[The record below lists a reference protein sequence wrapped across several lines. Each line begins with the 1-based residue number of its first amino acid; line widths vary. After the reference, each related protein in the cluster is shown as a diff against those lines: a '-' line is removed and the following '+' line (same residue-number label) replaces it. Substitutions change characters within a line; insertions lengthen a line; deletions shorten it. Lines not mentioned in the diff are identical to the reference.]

1 MAGSTKSSGTKKKS
15 GGSAGR
21 KNTGAKS
28 AATKKNSKASIEKTA
43 ETPKVK
49 ADKASLLTQIFPGI
63 MMLAAVLCGLCL
75 FIPDTMGL
83 LGPFLRD
90 LLRGLF
96 AGGSY
101 LVPLLIFVGAFLWK
115 KDRQN
120 KAVWYKV
127 IFAFFLVTFFSAFL
141 CECGTDMSKSGS
153 FDIAA
158 FYRSGTQLGGGGAI
172 GSTVGYLLFRA
183 IGKAGS
189 IIVSV
194 ALVLLLGIFFVGLTP
209 YVIWLNIAYRIHER
223 RERAEEEGR
232 HAPSW
237 VDERR
242 YYDAEEERERSA
254 RRREEISEA
263 EQSAQAS
270 AGGMN
275 AGGAAAPRGRHTI
288 DMSSENTSLD
298 ATSPREKRKK
308 RVPRIFGLPDIETD
322 DNPAGTDTGAGGT
335 ASAGS
340 AANTGN
346 TAGGETG
353 GTDGEAALQSIDP
366 AVFESVLRKQTEA
379 AERGN
384 LSDGSG
390 DDAVAVTQ
398 QQPFGD
404 DSFDGESGGAMEG
417 TPAERIAEFPAH
429 GSSGGNTAAGAVGVG
444 AAFAAAGTAD
454 AFAAAATS
462 GTAIGSAA
470 AADAFAAGADNG
482 SAAGASTTDGTN
494 GMNNGSASDGA
505 TANSMA
511 ANGAGGASTDG
522 PISEEL
528 LTKFLTNSDE
538 NGKGATVA
546 DNYASEIM
554 DGQRSPELILQRDAL
569 NELPEKPKPRSHPK
583 YTFPPLSLL
592 SKPVAPESTD
602 ISEELQTTARKLVE
616 TLTSFKVNAKVVN
629 ISRGPTITRYELSP
643 ESGVR
648 VRSIASLV
656 DDIALNLATS
666 GVRIEA
672 PIPGRAAVGIEVPN
686 RVVSTVYLRELV
698 SAEKFSA
705 SQSRLTAALGE
716 DVAGEPIYLD
726 IAKMPHLLIAGATGM
741 GKSVCINS
749 IIVSLLY
756 KAKPD
761 ELKLILVDPKKVE
774 LNIYNGLP
782 HLLVPVVSDSK
793 KAAGALAWAVG
804 EMERRF
810 TLIEEVGVRD
820 LRGYNKAVERDPDRE
835 KLPQIVIIIDE
846 LADLMMTAR
855 DDVEESICRLAQ
867 KARAAGMHL
876 LIGTQRPSVDV
887 ITGLIKANIPSRIAF
902 HVSSQMDSRV
912 ILDMVGAEKLLGR
925 GDMLFAPVGAPKPIR
940 VQGAYVS
947 ETEIDDIISFIGKT
961 YGEGDYDDSIM
972 EQIEKEALRC
982 GTTGKK
988 GGGAQI
994 SGDIGDDGSDPML
1007 KSAIELAVENGKI
1020 STSLIQRRLSLGY
1033 GRAAKLI
1040 DRMQEMGVVSAPDG
1054 QKPRTVL
1061 ISKQQFMEMVI
1072 NNET

>member
-15 GGSAGR
+15 SGSAGR

-28 AATKKNSKASIEKTA
+28 AAPKKNSKASIEKTA

-49 ADKASLLTQIFPGI
+49 TDKASLLTQIFPGI

-101 LVPLLIFVGAFLWK
+101 LVPLLLFIGAFFWK
-115 KDRQN
+115 KDRQS

-127 IFAFFLVTFFSAFL
+127 IFAFFLVAFFSAFL
-141 CECGTDMSKSGS
+141 CECGTDMTESGS
-153 FDIAA
+153 YDIAA
-158 FYRSGTQLGGGGAI
+158 FYRNGKRLGGGGAI
-172 GSTVGYLLFRA
+172 GSTIGYLLFRA
-183 IGKAGS
+183 IGKVGS

-194 ALVLLLGIFFVGLTP
+194 VLVLLLGIFFVGLTP
-209 YVIWLNIAYRIHER
+209 YVIWLNVAYRMHER
-223 RERAEEEGR
+223 RERVEKEDR
-232 HAPSW
+232 HGSSLD
-237 VDERR
+237 DEHRF
-242 YYDAEEERERSA
+242 YDAGEDRERSA
-254 RRREEISEA
+254 RRREEIAEA
-263 EQSAQAS
+263 EQNAQAG
-270 AGGMN
+270 AGGIN
-275 AGGAAAPRGRHTI
+275 ADGAAAPRGRHAI

-308 RVPRIFGLPDIETD
+308 RVPRIFGLPDTEID
-322 DNPAGTDTGAGGT
+322 DAPAASENT
-335 ASAGS
+335 ANSTAP
-340 AANTGN
+340 
-346 TAGGETG
+346 AGGETS
-353 GTDGEAALQSIDP
+353 GTDGEDALQSIDP
-366 AVFESVLRKQTEA
+366 AIFESVLRKQTEA
-379 AERGN
+379 AERGG

-404 DSFDGESGGAMEG
+404 DSFDSESGEAMEG
-417 TPAERIAEFPAH
+417 TPAEKIAEFPA
-429 GSSGGNTAAGAVGVG
+429 GSYGTNGAGAT

-454 AFAAAATS
+454 AFSAAATS
-462 GTAIGSAA
+462 GAARAVGTAGSFGASASGMSASDASAA
-470 AADAFAAGADNG
+470 AAANG
-482 SAAGASTTDGTN
+482 S
-494 GMNNGSASDGA
+494 SASENTAGTSGA
-505 TANSMA
+505 P
-511 ANGAGGASTDG
+511 DG

-538 NGKGATVA
+538 NGKGATTA
-546 DNYASEIM
+546 DNYAAEIM

-569 NELPEKPKPRSHPK
+569 DELPEKPKPRSHPK

-592 SKPVAPESTD
+592 SKPVVPESTD
-602 ISEELQTTARKLVE
+602 ISEELQTTAKKLVE

-698 SAEKFSA
+698 SAEKFSS

-820 LRGYNKAVERDPDRE
+820 LRGYNKTVERDPDRE

-994 SGDIGDDGSDPML
+994 SGDIGDDGADPML

>member
-1 MAGSTKSSGTKKKS
+1 MAGSTKGSSTKKKS
-15 GGSAGR
+15 GGSRGNTGR

-28 AATKKNSKASIEKTA
+28 SAPKKNSKASIEKTA
-43 ETPKVK
+43 ETPRVK
-49 ADKASLLTQIFPGI
+49 AEKASLLTQIFPGI

-101 LVPLLIFVGAFLWK
+101 LVPILIFVGAFFWK

-127 IFAFFLVTFFSAFL
+127 IFAFFLVAFFSAFL
-141 CECGTDMSKSGS
+141 CECGTDMTESGS

-158 FYRSGTQLGGGGAI
+158 FYRNGKQLSGGGAI

-183 IGKAGS
+183 IGKVGS

-194 ALVLLLGIFFVGLTP
+194 VLVLLLGIFFVGLTP
-209 YVIWLNIAYRIHER
+209 YVIWLNIAYRMHER

-232 HAPSW
+232 RGPSW

-254 RRREEISEA
+254 RRRDEIAEA
-263 EQSAQAS
+263 EQAAQA
-270 AGGMN
+270 G
-275 AGGAAAPRGRHTI
+275 AGGANAGAAGNAPTSRGRHAI

-308 RVPRIFGLPDIETD
+308 RVPRIFGLPDTEIDDAPAAAENAANNTSPASGETS
-322 DNPAGTDTGAGGT
+322 GTD
-335 ASAGS
+335 S
-340 AANTGN
+340 
-346 TAGGETG
+346 E
-353 GTDGEAALQSIDP
+353 DALQSIDP
-366 AVFESVLRKQTEA
+366 AIFESVLRKQTEA
-379 AERGN
+379 AERGS

-404 DSFDGESGGAMEG
+404 DSFDSESGEAMEG
-417 TPAERIAEFPAH
+417 TPAEKIAEFPAGSCGTH
-429 GSSGGNTAAGAVGVG
+429 GAGAA

-454 AFAAAATS
+454 AFSAAATS
-462 GTAIGSAA
+462 G
-470 AADAFAAGADNG
+470 AAGAVGTTGSFGASASGVSASDASAASSADGTAAATDG
-482 SAAGASTTDGTN
+482 SAAGAASSENTAGAAGTP
-494 GMNNGSASDGA
+494 
-505 TANSMA
+505 
-511 ANGAGGASTDG
+511 DG

-538 NGKGATVA
+538 NGKGATTA
-546 DNYASEIM
+546 DNYAAEIM

-569 NELPEKPKPRSHPK
+569 DELPEKPKPRSHPK

-698 SAEKFSA
+698 SAEKFSS

-972 EQIEKEALRC
+972 EQIEKEAQRC

-988 GGGAQI
+988 GGAQI
-994 SGDIGDDGSDPML
+994 SGDIGDDGADPML

>member
-1 MAGSTKSSGTKKKS
+1 MASSTKSSKRNTGKS
-15 GGSAGR
+15 SNKNSGR
-21 KNTGAKS
+21 KNTKAS
-28 AATKKNSKASIEKTA
+28 APKKNGKASIEKTA
-43 ETPKVK
+43 ELPKAK
-49 ADKASLLTQIFPGI
+49 SERTSLLTQIFPGI
-63 MMLAAVLCGLCL
+63 LMLAAVLCGLCL
-75 FIPDTMGL
+75 LIPDTMGL
-83 LGPFLRD
+83 LGPFLSD

-96 AGGSY
+96 AGGCY
-101 LVPLLIFVGAFLWK
+101 LVPILTFVGAFFWK

-120 KAVWYKV
+120 HAVWYKV
-127 IFAFFLVTFFSAFL
+127 IFAFFLIAFFSAFL
-141 CECGTDMSKSGS
+141 CECGTDMSESGS

-158 FYRSGTQLGGGGAI
+158 FYRDGKLLRGGGAV
-172 GSTVGYLLFRA
+172 GSTIGYLLFRA
-183 IGKAGS
+183 IGKVGS
-189 IIVSV
+189 IIVSTV
-194 ALVLLLGIFFVGLTP
+194 LVLLLGTFFIGLTP
-209 YVIWLNIAYRIHER
+209 YVIWLNIAYRMHER
-223 RERAEEEGR
+223 KARAEESRRESSR
-232 HAPSW
+232 A
-237 VDERR
+237 DERHF
-242 YYDAEEERERSA
+242 YDGEEDYERDEY
-254 RRREEISEA
+254 RREEQYDTGDA
-263 EQSAQAS
+263 AA
-270 AGGMN
+270 N
-275 AGGAAAPRGRHTI
+275 AAPRSGRRMI

-298 ATSPREKRKK
+298 AVSPRERRKK
-308 RVPRIFGLPDIETD
+308 RVPRIFGLPD
-322 DNPAGTDTGAGGT
+322 TDTEIDAAADGAAGAAPT
-335 ASAGS
+335 DAAGS
-340 AANTGN
+340 AASESEG
-346 TAGGETG
+346 
-353 GTDGEAALQSIDP
+353 DGDALQSIDP
-366 AVFESVLRKQTEA
+366 AIFESVLRKQTEA
-379 AERGN
+379 AERGE

-390 DDAVAVTQ
+390 TDAVAVTQ
-398 QQPFGD
+398 QQPFDD
-404 DSFDGESGGAMEG
+404 DSFDSESGAAMEG
-417 TPAERIAEFPAH
+417 TPAEKIAEFPAADT
-429 GSSGGNTAAGAVGVG
+429 SRATDG
-444 AAFAAAGTAD
+444 AASAD
-454 AFAAAATS
+454 ASAGGGSGSTVATP
-462 GTAIGSAA
+462 
-470 AADAFAAGADNG
+470 
-482 SAAGASTTDGTN
+482 ASTV
-494 GMNNGSASDGA
+494 AE
-505 TANSMA
+505 
-511 ANGAGGASTDG
+511 G

-528 LTKFLTNSDE
+528 LARFLTNSDE
-538 NGKGATVA
+538 NGEGASVA
-546 DNYASEIM
+546 DNYADTIM

-569 NELPEKPKPRSHPK
+569 EALPDKPKKPRAHPK

-643 ESGVR
+643 DSGVR

-698 SAEKFSA
+698 SAERFSS

-820 LRGYNKAVERDPDRE
+820 IKGYNKAVERDPDRD

-988 GGGAQI
+988 GSGASV
-994 SGDIGDDGSDPML
+994 SGDIGDDSSDPML

-1061 ISKQQFMEMVI
+1061 ISRQQFMEMVI
-1072 NNET
+1072 NNETE

>member
-28 AATKKNSKASIEKTA
+28 AATKKNGKASIEKNA

-49 ADKASLLTQIFPGI
+49 ADKTSLLTQIFPGI

-90 LLRGLF
+90 FLRGLF

-120 KAVWYKV
+120 KAVWCKV
-127 IFAFFLVTFFSAFL
+127 IFAFFLITFFSAFL

-308 RVPRIFGLPDIETD
+308 RVPRIFGLPDTETD
-322 DNPAGTDTGAGGT
+322 DNPAGTD

-340 AANTGN
+340 TATAGT
-346 TAGGETG
+346 TAPAGGE
-353 GTDGEAALQSIDP
+353 DALQSIDP

-404 DSFDGESGGAMEG
+404 DSFDSESGGAMEG
-417 TPAERIAEFPAH
+417 TPAEKIAEFPAH

-454 AFAAAATS
+454 VFAAAATS
-462 GTAIGSAA
+462 GTAVGSAA

-482 SAAGASTTDGTN
+482 SAAGASTTDSTN
-494 GMNNGSASDGA
+494 GMNNGGASDGA
-505 TANSMA
+505 TANSMT

-569 NELPEKPKPRSHPK
+569 DELPEKPKPRSHPK

>member
-322 DNPAGTDTGAGGT
+322 DNPAGTDAG
-335 ASAGS
+335 AGS

-353 GTDGEAALQSIDP
+353 GTDGEDALQSIDP

-429 GSSGGNTAAGAVGVG
+429 GSSGGNTAAGAVG

-482 SAAGASTTDGTN
+482 SAAGASTTDSTN

-569 NELPEKPKPRSHPK
+569 DELPEKPKPRSHPK

>member
-1 MAGSTKSSGTKKKS
+1 M
-15 GGSAGR
+15 
-21 KNTGAKS
+21 
-28 AATKKNSKASIEKTA
+28 
-43 ETPKVK
+43 
-49 ADKASLLTQIFPGI
+49 
-63 MMLAAVLCGLCL
+63 
-75 FIPDTMGL
+75 
-83 LGPFLRD
+83 
-90 LLRGLF
+90 
-96 AGGSY
+96 
-101 LVPLLIFVGAFLWK
+101 
-115 KDRQN
+115 
-120 KAVWYKV
+120 
-127 IFAFFLVTFFSAFL
+127 
-141 CECGTDMSKSGS
+141 
-153 FDIAA
+153 
-158 FYRSGTQLGGGGAI
+158 
-172 GSTVGYLLFRA
+172 
-183 IGKAGS
+183 
-189 IIVSV
+189 
-194 ALVLLLGIFFVGLTP
+194 
-209 YVIWLNIAYRIHER
+209 
-223 RERAEEEGR
+223 
-232 HAPSW
+232 
-237 VDERR
+237 
-242 YYDAEEERERSA
+242 
-254 RRREEISEA
+254 
-263 EQSAQAS
+263 
-270 AGGMN
+270 
-275 AGGAAAPRGRHTI
+275 
-288 DMSSENTSLD
+288 
-298 ATSPREKRKK
+298 
-308 RVPRIFGLPDIETD
+308 
-322 DNPAGTDTGAGGT
+322 
-335 ASAGS
+335 
-340 AANTGN
+340 
-346 TAGGETG
+346 
-353 GTDGEAALQSIDP
+353 
-366 AVFESVLRKQTEA
+366 
-379 AERGN
+379 
-384 LSDGSG
+384 
-390 DDAVAVTQ
+390 
-398 QQPFGD
+398 
-404 DSFDGESGGAMEG
+404 
-417 TPAERIAEFPAH
+417 
-429 GSSGGNTAAGAVGVG
+429 
-444 AAFAAAGTAD
+444 
-454 AFAAAATS
+454 
-462 GTAIGSAA
+462 
-470 AADAFAAGADNG
+470 
-482 SAAGASTTDGTN
+482 
-494 GMNNGSASDGA
+494 
-505 TANSMA
+505 
-511 ANGAGGASTDG
+511 
-522 PISEEL
+522 
-528 LTKFLTNSDE
+528 
-538 NGKGATVA
+538 
-546 DNYASEIM
+546 
-554 DGQRSPELILQRDAL
+554 
-569 NELPEKPKPRSHPK
+569 
-583 YTFPPLSLL
+583 
-592 SKPVAPESTD
+592 
-602 ISEELQTTARKLVE
+602 
-616 TLTSFKVNAKVVN
+616 
-629 ISRGPTITRYELSP
+629 
-643 ESGVR
+643 
-648 VRSIASLV
+648 
-656 DDIALNLATS
+656 
-666 GVRIEA
+666 RIEA

-698 SAEKFSA
+698 SAEKFSS

-820 LRGYNKAVERDPDRE
+820 LRGYNKTVERDPDRE

-961 YGEGDYDDSIM
+961 YGEGDYDGSIM

-994 SGDIGDDGSDPML
+994 SGDIGDDGADPML